1 MTTTADTAPLCLLAD
16 IPDGNAIEIE
26 TLVDGEVES
35 LLVYR
40 HGDEARA
47 YFNVCPHAGRRLDYA
62 PGKFLVRSGQII
74 CAAHG
79 ATFTAE
85 SGDCTAGPCRGD
97 RLRAVPVGVFDG
109 AVRLDSE
116 EPRTPTGT
124 SD

>member
-16 IPDGNAIEIE
+16 IPDGNAVEIE

-62 PGKFLVRSGQII
+62 PGKFLVRAGQII

-97 RLRAVPVGVFDG
+97 RLRGVPLAVVDG
-109 AVRLDSE
+109 AVRLA
-116 EPRTPTGT
+116 
-124 SD
+124 

>member
-26 TLVDGEVES
+26 TLVGGEVES

-40 HGDEARA
+40 LGDDARA

-97 RLRAVPVGVFDG
+97 RLRAVPVAVVDG
-109 AVRLDSE
+109 AVRLVV
-116 EPRTPTGT
+116 
-124 SD
+124 

>member
-1 MTTTADTAPLCLLAD
+1 MTPTANTAPLCQLAD
-16 IPDGNAIEIE
+16 IPDGNAVEIE
-26 TLVDGEVES
+26 TLVNGEMES

-40 HGDEARA
+40 HGNVARA
-47 YFNVCPHAGRRLDYA
+47 YFNVCPHAGRRLDYV

-97 RLRAVPVGVFDG
+97 RLRSVAVAVIDG
-109 AVRLDSE
+109 NVHL
-116 EPRTPTGT
+116 TP
-124 SD
+124 

>member
-1 MTTTADTAPLCLLAD
+1 MTPIPDTPPLCQLAD
-16 IPDGNAIEIE
+16 IPDGNAVEVE
-26 TLVDGEVES
+26 ALVNGEVES

-62 PGKFLVRSGQII
+62 PGRFLVRNGNII

-97 RLRAVPVGVFDG
+97 RLRAVSVGVVDG
-109 AVRLDSE
+109 AVRLA
-116 EPRTPTGT
+116 
-124 SD
+124 

>member
-1 MTTTADTAPLCLLAD
+1 MTPNTDTPPLCLLAD
-16 IPDGNAIEIE
+16 IPDGNAIEVE
-26 TLVDGEVES
+26 ALVNHEVES

-62 PGKFLVRSGQII
+62 PGRFLVRNGTII

-79 ATFTAE
+79 ATFTAD

-97 RLRAVPVGVFDG
+97 RLRAVPLAVHDGV
-109 AVRLDSE
+109 VRLA
-116 EPRTPTGT
+116 
-124 SD
+124 

>member
-62 PGKFLVRSGQII
+62 PGKFLVRAGQII

-97 RLRAVPVGVFDG
+97 RLRGVPLAVVDG
-109 AVRLDSE
+109 AVRLA
-116 EPRTPTGT
+116 
-124 SD
+124 

>member
-1 MTTTADTAPLCLLAD
+1 MTATTAPAPLCLLAD
-16 IPDGNAIEIE
+16 IPDGNAVEIE
-26 TLVDGEVES
+26 ALVNGETES

-40 HGDEARA
+40 HGDQARA

-79 ATFTAE
+79 ATFTAD

-97 RLRAVPVGVFDG
+97 RLRSVPVAVVDG
-109 AVRLDSE
+109 TVRL
-116 EPRTPTGT
+116 T
-124 SD
+124 

>member
-16 IPDGNAIEIE
+16 IPDGGAVEIE

-62 PGKFLVRSGQII
+62 PGKFLVRAGQII

-97 RLRAVPVGVFDG
+97 RLRGVPLAVVDG
-109 AVRLDSE
+109 AVRLA
-116 EPRTPTGT
+116 
-124 SD
+124 

>member
-1 MTTTADTAPLCLLAD
+1 MTATTDTAPLCLLAD
-16 IPDGNAIEIE
+16 IPDGNAVEIE
-26 TLVDGEVES
+26 ALVNGETES

-40 HGDEARA
+40 HGDQARA

-79 ATFTAE
+79 ATFTAD

-97 RLRAVPVGVFDG
+97 RLRSVPVAVVDG
-109 AVRLDSE
+109 TVRL
-116 EPRTPTGT
+116 T
-124 SD
+124 

>member
-62 PGKFLVRSGQII
+62 PGKFLVRAGQII

-97 RLRAVPVGVFDG
+97 RLRGVPLVVVDG
-109 AVRLDSE
+109 AVRLA
-116 EPRTPTGT
+116 
-124 SD
+124 

>member
-16 IPDGNAIEIE
+16 IPDGSAVEIE

-62 PGKFLVRSGQII
+62 PGKFLVRAGQII

-97 RLRAVPVGVFDG
+97 RLRGLPLAVVDG
-109 AVRLDSE
+109 AVRLA
-116 EPRTPTGT
+116 
-124 SD
+124 